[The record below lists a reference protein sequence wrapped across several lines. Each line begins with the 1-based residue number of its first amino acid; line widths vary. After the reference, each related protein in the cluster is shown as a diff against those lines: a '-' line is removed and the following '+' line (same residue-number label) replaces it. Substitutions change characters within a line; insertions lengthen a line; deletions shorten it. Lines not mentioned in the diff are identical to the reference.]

1 MINPCSKIRTECDQ
15 TSCRHAQ
22 CDALFSEILNND
34 AIDWQVR
41 LPDAIEMP
49 ASVEQFVAGFDLS
62 RELWHDGLD
71 RERLVSIAGTLF
83 RDYRIDEG
91 DSLAFKH
98 ARARF
103 KHLRFVYAA
112 FGDRHRYPILLD
124 VLTSVMGN
132 LQDAFKNNKHPSIR
146 RNAILMRL
154 LLNASLVK
162 LMIAE
167 TGMFRPTTPEKF
179 RDYMKGQA
187 IKVAQFLQKK
197 AITAQEFHDTRKI
210 ISLYRASFATLV
222 TLEPS
227 AHHVVVASYIATIN
241 GLMGNFHDG
250 LMAGKLNGT
259 LNYTSDTFPLPDE
272 MRVRLHQLVST
283 MADSATG

>member
-1 MINPCSKIRTECDQ
+1 MINPSSKTNMECDQ
-15 TSCRHAQ
+15 ARSGPAQ
-22 CDALFSEILNND
+22 RDALFAEILNND
-34 AIDWQVR
+34 LIDWDAR
-41 LPDAIEMP
+41 LPDAISLP
-49 ASVEQFVAGFDLS
+49 KNIKQFEAGFNLA
-62 RELWHDGLD
+62 RELWHQGLAGK
-71 RERLVSIAGTLF
+71 ELVTLAAALA
-83 RDYRIDEG
+83 RDCRISPDE
-91 DSLAFKH
+91 SLAFKH

-103 KHLRFVYAA
+103 KHLRFVFAT

-124 VLTSVMGN
+124 GLTSVMGN
-132 LQDAFKNNKHPSIR
+132 LQDAFKNNKHASIR

-227 AHHVVVASYIATIN
+227 AHHVVVASYVATIN